1 MKNKNVGVLIL
12 GISVVIILIIFL
24 FNSAMKQIVESSCE
38 MESNICPMTF
48 SINQQTN
55 LALVITG
62 ILVLVGLMLLFSKPE
77 KEVIIRKIKERKK
90 KRKIDLSMLK
100 PEEKKVMNLILKE
113 KTIFQADVS
122 EKTKFSKVKVTRI
135 LDKLESK
142 DYIERK
148 RRGMT
153 NIVIL
158 KE

>member
-12 GISVVIILIIFL
+12 GISVIIILIIFL

-38 MESNICPMTF
+38 MESNICPMDF
-48 SINQQTN
+48 SIEQQTR

-77 KEVIIRKIKERKK
+77 KEIIIKKIKEKK
-90 KRKIDLSMLK
+90 KRKKIDLSMLK
-100 PEEKKVMNLILKE
+100 PEEKKVMNLVAKE

-122 EKTKFSKVKVTRI
+122 EKTGFSKVKITRI

-142 DYIERK
+142 GYIERK

-158 KE
+158 NE

>member
-1 MKNKNVGVLIL
+1 MKNKNVGILIL
-12 GISVVIILIIFL
+12 GISVIIILIIFL
-24 FNSAMKQIVESSCE
+24 FNSAMKQIVESSCK
-38 MESNICPMTF
+38 MESNFCPMTF
-48 SINQQTN
+48 SINQQTK

-62 ILVLVGLMLLFSKPE
+62 MLVLVGLMLLFSKPE
-77 KEVIIRKIKERKK
+77 KEMIIKKIKER

-100 PEEKKVMNLILKE
+100 PEERKVMNLILKE

-122 EKTKFSKVKVTRI
+122 EKTKFSKVKITRI
-135 LDKLESK
+135 LDRLESK